1 MKISVIIFLCFGI
14 NLLPSQTVSR
24 ATLYGQWSDPS
35 LVASSEHKNVYNE
48 VYSIYNEKGEYAVI
62 GSTAGTHI
70 IDVTNPKQPKQIH
83 FVKGKATGT
92 QIIHRDFKK
101 YKNFL
106 FGVCDEGQSSLQII
120 DYSGLPDSIH
130 VVYDSDSI
138 LRTTH
143 NIFIDTAQ
151 ARLYACYTRNMQ
163 GFSALRVLDIAEP
176 ARPKLMNKY
185 NNIDG
190 FELSDGGVHDA
201 YVKDHLAFLN
211 AGRGLAVV
219 DFTDVN
225 DPALLTG
232 ILDYPDAGY
241 NHSGWLSDEG
251 DHYYMADETH
261 GYDLKA
267 FDVSD
272 LPDIRLTSTFNA
284 DSPSNFSIVHNPY
297 VRGDYLYAAYYFNG
311 LQVFDIKDRGNP
323 KRILEYPTSTIPVT
337 NSIYRGA
344 WGVNPDLSSGL
355 ILVSDMQNGLFV
367 FEPVE
372 QTLTSTINE
381 AINDIQIYPNPVS
394 DYLMIN
400 GDQPFNEEAVVLDNS
415 GKEIKVNVVNNRV
428 DVSQLSIGS
437 YVLKLNNKSS
447 KFIKVK

>member
-1 MKISVIIFLCFGI
+1 MRILTTIIIIFLVFQ
-14 NLLPSQTVSR
+14 LPSQIVSQ
-24 ATLYGQWSDPS
+24 AILYGQWSDPS
-35 LVASSEHKNVYNE
+35 LVASTEHKNVYNE
-48 VYSIYNEKGEYAVI
+48 VYSIFNEKGEYAVI

-70 IDVTNPKQPKQIH
+70 IDVTNPQEPKQIH
-83 FVKGKATGT
+83 FVKGKATGS

-106 FGVCDEGQSSLQII
+106 FGVCDEGQSSLQVM

-163 GFSALRVLDIAEP
+163 GFSALRILDISEP
-176 ARPKLMNKY
+176 AKPKLMNKY
-185 NNIDG
+185 NSIDG

-201 YVKDHLAFLN
+201 YVKDHLAYLN

-297 VRGDYLYAAYYFNG
+297 VKGDYLYAAYYFNG
-311 LQVFDIKDRGNP
+311 LQVYDIKDRGNP

-344 WGVNPDLSSGL
+344 WGVNPDLPSGL

-372 QTLTSTINE
+372 QTLTGTKDEVIKDLN
-381 AINDIQIYPNPVS
+381 IYPNPVS
-394 DYLMIN
+394 DFLMIN
-400 GDQPFNEEAVVLDNS
+400 EDLIHNEAAIILDSN
-415 GKEIKVNVVNNRV
+415 GKESKVKVVNNKL
-428 DVSQLSIGS
+428 DVSKLTNGI
-437 YVLKLNNKSS
+437 YVIKLNNRST